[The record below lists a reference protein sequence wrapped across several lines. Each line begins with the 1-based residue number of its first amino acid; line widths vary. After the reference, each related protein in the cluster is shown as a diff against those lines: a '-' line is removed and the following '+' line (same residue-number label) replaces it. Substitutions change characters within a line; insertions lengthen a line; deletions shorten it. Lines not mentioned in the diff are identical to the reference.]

1 MEAGLRGND
10 GKLSSSL
17 SWGLF
22 GLSTNTDSASSVSF
36 SGFLVG
42 DSGDLD
48 SASSWLGS
56 DLSSMI
62 SKVCLGVGSVFRG
75 FSS

>member
-1 MEAGLRGND
+1 
-10 GKLSSSL
+10 
-17 SWGLF
+17 
-22 GLSTNTDSASSVSF
+22 
-36 SGFLVG
+36 VG